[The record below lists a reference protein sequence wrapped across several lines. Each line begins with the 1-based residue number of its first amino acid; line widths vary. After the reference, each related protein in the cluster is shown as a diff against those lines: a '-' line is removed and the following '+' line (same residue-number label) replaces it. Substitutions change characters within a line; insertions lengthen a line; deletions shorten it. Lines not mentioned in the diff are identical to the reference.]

1 MNADA
6 ARIFKALGDEN
17 RLEILNLIRD
27 REICATDILKNV
39 SIGQSTL
46 SHHMKI
52 LCESGIVNCR
62 RSGKQTY
69 YSISYDGT
77 MQVCTFISA
86 FAPAEKQTSQD
97 KRVMDVVLL

>member
-6 ARIFKALGDEN
+6 AKLFKALGDEN
-17 RLEILNLIRD
+17 RLEILMLIKEK
-27 REICATDILKNV
+27 EICATDILRNV

-52 LCESGIVNCR
+52 LCECGIVNCR
-62 RSGKQTY
+62 KSGKQTY
-69 YSISYDGT
+69 YSISYDGA
-77 MQVCTFISA
+77 MQVCAFISN
-86 FAPAEKQTSQD
+86 FAPAEKQSSQE